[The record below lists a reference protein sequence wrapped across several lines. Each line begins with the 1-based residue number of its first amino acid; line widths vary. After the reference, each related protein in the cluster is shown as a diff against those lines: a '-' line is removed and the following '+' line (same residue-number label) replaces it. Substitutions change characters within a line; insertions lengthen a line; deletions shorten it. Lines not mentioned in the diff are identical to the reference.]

1 METAVYALCALTA
14 IACAVLLAQSFARTR
29 ARLLFWAALCFT
41 GLALNNILLFV
52 DKVIAPDVDL
62 SVWRT
67 LPAFLGVTALVYGL
81 IWEADRR

>member
-1 METAVYALCALTA
+1 METAVYVLAALTSLV
-14 IACAVLLAQSFARTR
+14 CAWLLTQSFRRTG
-29 ARLLFWAALCFT
+29 ARLLFWAAICFA

-52 DKVIAPDVDL
+52 DKVVVTDTDL

-67 LPAFLGVTALVYGL
+67 LPAFLGVTAFVYGL